1 MARKADVSAGI
12 LVYRE
17 TNATLEV
24 LLAHPGG
31 PFWARKDAGAWTIPK
46 GLVELGADLLATAER
61 EFTEETGFVA
71 EGPFVPLA
79 AARQTSGKIVH
90 AFACRGDFDSTKL
103 ISHMFEIEW
112 PPRSG
117 QRRQFPEV
125 DRAAGSLGQSFA
137 CGNFS
142 ATYSRIA
149 SDSQTWTSPSINVGT
164 LPVPD
169 TCSSRCLKSGAL
181 SEITSSSNARPATFM
196 AIHGRHDH
204 DE

>member
-12 LVYRE
+12 LVYRK

-79 AARQTSGKIVH
+79 AVRQTSGKIVH

-103 ISHMFEIEW
+103 ISNMFEIEW

-125 DRAAGSLGQSFA
+125 DRAAWFDL
-137 CGNFS
+137 
-142 ATYSRIA
+142 ATARDKLIA
-149 SDSQTWTSPSINVGT
+149 YQ
-164 LPVPD
+164 
-169 TCSSRCLKSGAL
+169 
-181 SEITSSSNARPATFM
+181 RPFLQDLEAKLQP
-196 AIHGRHDH
+196 A
-204 DE
+204 

>member
-71 EGPFVPLA
+71 EGPFVPMA

-103 ISHMFEIEW
+103 ISNMFEIEW

-125 DRAAGSLGQSFA
+125 DRAAWFDL
-137 CGNFS
+137 
-142 ATYSRIA
+142 ATAREKLIA
-149 SDSQTWTSPSINVGT
+149 YQ
-164 LPVPD
+164 
-169 TCSSRCLKSGAL
+169 
-181 SEITSSSNARPATFM
+181 RPFLV
-196 AIHGRHDH
+196 
-204 DE
+204 ELEKKVL